1 MRMSSEI
8 LGKAPPPPPPVLCW
22 TGFIVHATAGAGRS
36 KANASLL
43 RVETPPRAQ
52 ILWTNKMSK
61 TLLSVRFVV
70 VALPEAEPGGSA
82 RARAP
87 ALRIGLR
94 FVVIALPGAE
104 PGGSA
109 RARVPALRIG
119 LRFVV
124 IALPGAEPGGSARA

>member
-1 MRMSSEI
+1 MSSEI

-36 KANASLL
+36 KPNASLL
-43 RVETPPRAQ
+43 RLETPPRAQ

-70 VALPEAEPGGSA
+70 VALPGAEPGGSA

-87 ALRIGLR
+87 ALRKAKDGVKLSEADISPDGW
-94 FVVIALPGAE
+94 
-104 PGGSA
+104 S
-109 RARVPALRIG
+109 
-119 LRFVV
+119 
-124 IALPGAEPGGSARA
+124 